1 VKEGN
6 KIGIIGG
13 SGIYQIESGKIL
25 KEHKVETPYGSPSDS
40 IFEVEIQGIPCF
52 FLPRHGR
59 THHLLPSEIN
69 FCANIF
75 ALKKLGVR
83 YLFSISAVGS
93 LKEDIPPR
101 HFVIPHQFIDWT
113 KGIRRRTF
121 FGERLVG
128 HVSTAMPVDIKLA
141 QLLGEGCQDL
151 LISHNFGGTYI
162 CIEGPQFSSI
172 AESKFYKTLGG
183 DIVGMTNLP
192 EAYLAK
198 EAAMQYAA
206 LGMVTDFDSWRGLG
220 TPFET
225 ILENMKHN
233 TSVAKNLIVNVVK
246 ALSANPPAV
255 NRENQG
261 SILTSPSFWS
271 NKHKEIAEI
280 LLK

>member
-1 VKEGN
+1 MEN

-25 KEHKVETPYGSPSDS
+25 KEHKVETPYGPPSDS
-40 IFEVEIQGIPCF
+40 IFEVDIEGISCF

-113 KGIRRRTF
+113 KGIRRRSF
-121 FGERLVG
+121 FGQGLVG
-128 HVSTAMPVDIKLA
+128 HVSTAMPVDIKLS
-141 QLLGEGCQDL
+141 QLLGESCQDL
-151 LISHNFGGTYI
+151 LIPHYFGGTYI
-162 CIEGPQFSSI
+162 CIEGPQFSSV
-172 AESKFYKTLGG
+172 AESKFYKTIGG

-198 EAAMQYAA
+198 EAAIQYAA
-206 LGMVTDFDSWRGLG
+206 LGMVTDFDSWRGSG

-225 ILENMKHN
+225 ILENMKQN
-233 TSVAKNLIVNVVK
+233 TFVAKNLIVNVVK
-246 ALSANPPAV
+246 ALSANPPSV

-271 NKHKEIAEI
+271 NKHKEIVET